1 MIFTTT
7 VYSIIKIRF
16 GLADHR
22 REGASITLS
31 PDGRLAAST
40 DEFGRIML
48 MSMKDRIVLRSWK
61 GWLFVIIY
69 YTRLC
74 PKWTNYSIIFFYYV
88 KGFFSSQDIVMPS
101 VPGYQYRRNIMII
114 IPSLRILDVLRC
126 SLSFMLQG
134 EGFLKWENSVTIFE
148 NFYSF
153 YYNVLSLKVWTSEH
167 GPRAAAF
174 NVGRNNKWVLL
185 STNITLIYCVLGVIA
200 STWHHV
206 HGWNTGAR
214 FTFTFPVFLSYG
226 NDGNESVNKRWIHS

>member
-88 KGFFSSQDIVMPS
+88 NGFFISGYRDAECAWVPVQEEHHDHNSELMHPRRTALFLVIYAPRRGILEVRKLCYYFWEFLQLLLQRFIVKGLDIRTWTKSS
-101 VPGYQYRRNIMII
+101 
-114 IPSLRILDVLRC
+114 C
-126 SLSFMLQG
+126 F
-134 EGFLKWENSVTIFE
+134 
-148 NFYSF
+148 
-153 YYNVLSLKVWTSEH
+153 
-167 GPRAAAF
+167 
-174 NVGRNNKWVLL
+174 
-185 STNITLIYCVLGVIA
+185 
-200 STWHHV
+200 
-206 HGWNTGAR
+206 
-214 FTFTFPVFLSYG
+214 
-226 NDGNESVNKRWIHS
+226 